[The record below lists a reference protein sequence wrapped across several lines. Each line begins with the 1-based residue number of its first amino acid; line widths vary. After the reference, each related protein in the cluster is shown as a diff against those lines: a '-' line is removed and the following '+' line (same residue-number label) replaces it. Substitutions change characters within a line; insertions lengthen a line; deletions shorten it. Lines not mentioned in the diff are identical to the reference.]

1 VPDFISA
8 ATQFSKDVREMRT
21 PRDVLLAVDAI
32 SQRRK
37 LTMFCCWYVPRRSN
51 DFAAWTIN
59 ETLFYGEKHVPFAT
73 AAGQAEYLRL
83 YQSQT
88 MQYGVS
94 ALGNYGREEGY
105 AFTLHE
111 AMRALR
117 LTGKQDWVFALLRR
131 YGARDGLFCT
141 SRNWQMLFSSPRVLS
156 PEIGPISRFIL
167 YAVAGAA
174 VGRIGDLMKRR
185 GDKSKPMLSQREL
198 QILRLLSFDKTQQ
211 VVANQLGITSQTIN
225 DHLKRIFR
233 KLNVHST
240 TGAACEA
247 FRRGLL
253 Q

>member
-8 ATQFSKDVREMRT
+8 ATQFSKDVRDLKT

-37 LTMFCCWYVPRRSN
+37 LTMFCCWYLPRRSN
-51 DFAAWTIN
+51 DFAWTIS
-59 ETLFYGEKHVPFAT
+59 ETLFYGEKHAPFAT

-94 ALGNYGREEGY
+94 ALSNYGREEGY
-105 AFTLHE
+105 AFTLQE
-111 AMRALR
+111 AMRVLR
-117 LTGKQDWVFALLRR
+117 LTGEQDWVFALLRR

-141 SRNWQMLFSSPRVLS
+141 SRNWQMLFSSSKVLR
-156 PEIGPISRFIL
+156 PELGPISRFIL

-174 VGRIGDLMKRR
+174 VDRIRDLVKRPA
-185 GDKSKPMLSQREL
+185 DKSKPILSQREL
-198 QILRLLSFDKTQQ
+198 QILRLLSYDKTQQ
-211 VVANQLGITSQTIN
+211 VVANQLGITIQTIN